1 MNPVVAV
8 VLVVLLLLVL
18 SDWRKG
24 VPIAILV
31 GFVQDPIRKLDANE
45 SVYLTVLVLVF
56 IGATVVSLYARQV
69 PGRWAS
75 LLGMYGR
82 LRVPFYGFSLLVV
95 VQAIRAF
102 VATGNP
108 VVFGIGVMAYIAPA
122 ITVLIGFY
130 YGVYRRDVRS
140 VLVFYCMLA
149 FIAAVFVLLEASG
162 FHSKVLGTV
171 GVPLYIFGE
180 HAIALYAGILRSPEV
195 AAWHCAMGAMLS
207 LVLFAS
213 SQRAARDYGWLVLS
227 ALCIVAIIL
236 TGRRKGIFE
245 IAVFL
250 VAVLGLAIYSRR
262 ELPSVYVKAAI
273 IGIVVVVAA
282 LIYLPV
288 EQMFSDFDTI
298 ASRFLY
304 SQDSLID
311 RVWNMTV
318 GSFQH
323 IVDRNSVFGL
333 GAGLGSQGAQYFG
346 GIKTGYSAESGF
358 GKVLAE
364 LGVLGFIALV
374 VIGVR
379 VSGYFAAI
387 IKYGHGN
394 GALEMTLLGL
404 TAIVFANVGNF
415 LAAHQVYGDPFVI
428 SMLGLLVG
436 FILAGPVMVWYRARE
451 AGTVE
456 DGSAVRSSAP
466 VYG

>member
-1 MNPVVAV
+1 
-8 VLVVLLLLVL
+8 
-18 SDWRKG
+18 
-24 VPIAILV
+24 
-31 GFVQDPIRKLDANE
+31 
-45 SVYLTVLVLVF
+45 
-56 IGATVVSLYARQV
+56 
-69 PGRWAS
+69 
-75 LLGMYGR
+75 MYGR
-82 LRVPFYGFSLLVV
+82 LRVPFYAFVALVV
-95 VQAIRAF
+95 IQALRAF
-102 VATGNP
+102 VVTGNP
-108 VVFGIGVMAYIAPA
+108 MVFGIGMMAYLAPA

-130 YGVYRRDVRS
+130 YGVYKRDVRS
-140 VLVFYCMLA
+140 VLVFYCALSA
-149 FIAAVFVLLEASG
+149 IAAVFVLLEASG
-162 FHSKVLGTV
+162 LHGKVLGTV
-171 GVPLYIFGE
+171 GVPLYIYGE
-180 HAIALYAGILRSPEV
+180 RAVALYAGMLRSPEV
-195 AAWHCAMGAMLS
+195 AAWHCAMGAMLA

-213 SQRAARDYGWLVLS
+213 SQRSARHYAWLAVA

-250 VAVLGLAIYSRR
+250 VAVLGLAIYARR
-262 ELPSVYVKAAI
+262 PLPGVYVKAAI
-273 IGIVVVVAA
+273 IGVVVVVAA

-304 SQDSLID
+304 SQDSLVD
-311 RVWNMTV
+311 RLWGMTV

-323 IVDRNSVFGL
+323 VVDRHSVFGL

-358 GKVLAE
+358 AKVLAE

-374 VIGVR
+374 AIGVR
-379 VSGYFAAI
+379 ISGYFAAI

-394 GALEMTLLGL
+394 GALEMKLLGL

-436 FILAGPVMVWYRARE
+436 FILAGPVMVWYRTSVAS
-451 AGTVE
+451 APHVE
-456 DGSAVRSSAP
+456 EPVPSGSLP